1 MRFLHLSVFFEMNII
16 EWSTNVSSS
25 KMHWNAENTC
35 LYGIW
40 QLGFSLKMKTLTNKL
55 AYYYYYFVIA
65 LSVKPELDCKLNCF
79 CFKLSNQPL
88 PRPTHISRHNITR
101 VTSSMKCR
109 HRNVAAR
116 HLSLT
121 SVSTSRR
128 CPTTKTWTPS
138 PASLST
144 MQVILPGEK
153 FLGIHKWRHS

>member
-1 MRFLHLSVFFEMNII
+1 MIYFTIIRPLSAF
-16 EWSTNVSSS
+16 TNF
-25 KMHWNAENTC
+25 
-35 LYGIW
+35 
-40 QLGFSLKMKTLTNKL
+40 QLTNAFSTFECVFWNEYHWMINQRKL
-55 AYYYYYFVIA
+55 FQNALECGKHFVCYSHEFVIA
-65 LSVKPELDCKLNCF
+65 LSVKPELDFKLNCF

-116 HLSLT
+116 HSSLT

-144 MQVILPGEK
+144 MQVILPGEN